1 MVRSCLRSGASS
13 FGIRKRKEFAVTG
26 SLSSDNVSENIITLE
41 QDHLNQIGSCI
52 DVTGRLEDLIE
63 EIGTGEGKNNV
74 VLDFQWIEKITSVG
88 LNELIKINAEARR
101 REVKVV
107 LANVT
112 KSVREIL
119 ALTRLERLF
128 DFEPIKATA

>member
-1 MVRSCLRSGASS
+1 M
-13 FGIRKRKEFAVTG
+13 
-26 SLSSDNVSENIITLE
+26 
-41 QDHLNQIGSCI
+41 
-52 DVTGRLEDLIE
+52 TGRLDDLIE
-63 EIGTGEGKNNV
+63 ESVTGEGKNNV

-128 DFEPIKATA
+128 DFEPLKASA

>member
-1 MVRSCLRSGASS
+1 M
-13 FGIRKRKEFAVTG
+13 
-26 SLSSDNVSENIITLE
+26 
-41 QDHLNQIGSCI
+41 
-52 DVTGRLEDLIE
+52 TGRLDDLIE
-63 EIGTGEGKNNV
+63 ESVTGEGKNNV

-101 REVKVV
+101 REIKVV

-128 DFEPIKATA
+128 DFEPLKASA

>member
-1 MVRSCLRSGASS
+1 M
-13 FGIRKRKEFAVTG
+13 
-26 SLSSDNVSENIITLE
+26 
-41 QDHLNQIGSCI
+41 
-52 DVTGRLEDLIE
+52 TGRLDDLIE
-63 EIGTGEGKNNV
+63 EIVTGGGKNNV

-128 DFEPIKATA
+128 DFEPLKASA